1 MTDDLIS
8 RQAAI
13 DAVGINTWA
22 GQRLLKVPS
31 AQPNL
36 QPTCNKLATDC
47 ISRQAAIDAVGI
59 NTWAGLRLLKVPSA
73 QPEIV
78 RCRKCKWWE
87 LTPDNTKLPDWHRC
101 RFYGTIHTRV
111 DEFCSR
117 GERNG

>member
-13 DAVGINTWA
+13 D
-22 GQRLLKVPS
+22 LLIKWSGGYDYIETETASAIKAFQDLPS
-31 AQPNL
+31 AQPLSAWGGNPL
-36 QPTCNKLATDC
+36 N
-47 ISRQAAIDAVGI
+47 ID
-59 NTWAGLRLLKVPSA
+59 LLSA

-78 RCRKCKWWE
+78 RCRECKWWE

-101 RFYGTIHTRV
+101 RRYGTIHTRV
-111 DEFCSR
+111 EDFCSR